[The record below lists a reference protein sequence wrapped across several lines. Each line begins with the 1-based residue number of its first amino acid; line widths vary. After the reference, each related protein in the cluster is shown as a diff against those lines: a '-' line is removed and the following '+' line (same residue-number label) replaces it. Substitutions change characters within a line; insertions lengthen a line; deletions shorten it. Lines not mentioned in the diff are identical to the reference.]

1 MLGFLG
7 VCCLLELGW
16 GSFGDCGLVL
26 ARVALVLPDLTFAV
40 FVIGDGEEEEAAAAD
55 FLLCRGGLVVFVLV
69 FALFRTD
76 GALTCR
82 DSFAG
87 RALLLELALGLA
99 AGVAVVVVLP
109 DETTQPIWCLDCPVS
124 GLVLRSL
131 VLNSTPELSLSAF
144 RRAGFF
150 LGFLVVALSEGC

>member
-1 MLGFLG
+1 VLDLLG

-26 ARVALVLPDLTFAV
+26 ARVALLLPDLTFAV
-40 FVIGDGEEEEAAAAD
+40 FVIGDGEDEAAAAD

-82 DSFAG
+82 ASFAG
-87 RALLLELALGLA
+87 RAFVLELALGLA
-99 AGVAVVVVLP
+99 TRAAVVEVLP
-109 DETTQPIWCLDCPVS
+109 DDTPQPTWCLDCPVS

-131 VLNSTPELSLSAF
+131 VLDSTPELSLSAF